1 MFRLFTQYFFNPTKT
16 TSVIKTISAQLSN
29 RNGSEEDVKSL
40 VALLKDLGFEI
51 NDKEDVFE
59 DKTDIEAITVIFN
72 VYCRVVETIFASCF
86 DQS

>member
-1 MFRLFTQYFFNPTKT
+1 M
-16 TSVIKTISAQLSN
+16 
-29 RNGSEEDVKSL
+29 KSL

-72 VYCRVVETIFASCF
+72 VCCTVVETIFASCF